1 MSATTSVLRLSSS
14 RLVAPLV
21 LGLVLGSARLEAQS
35 TIHVSTYGDDAWLGI
50 APAGCGLVGPKRTLQ
65 AALDAVD
72 PGGLVLVADGLY
84 AGAGNRD
91 LDFRG
96 KAARLQSRGGAKR
109 CVIECGGSASEPHR
123 AFWFHT
129 SESAASVVAGFTVR
143 GGVAPFGGAVLCE
156 AGSSP
161 TFASCVFLENLA
173 LPGALGGE
181 GGAVRCL
188 ASSPRFLACRFARN
202 EARRAAGVGGRG
214 GAIQFVGGDPE
225 LRDCVFEENTAG
237 GGGGV
242 HITGTSTL
250 RALRCDFFE
259 NWTADPNFNGGGGLL
274 GSSGTAIELL
284 ECRFL
289 GNRTA
294 RVAGAVWV
302 TLGASIAATRCRFEE
317 NYGHD
322 AACFGVAN
330 GSRAH
335 LKSCLFARNRADIFS
350 SALEVWNGPATGAPS
365 SVRVECCT
373 FADNATTANYGAIVV
388 SHTSHVWVSSC
399 VLWNEAPAAI
409 VLLDSATAEVVHS
422 VVQGGWPGLG
432 NLDVDPGFLGI
443 GPEPYALRPGSPCV
457 DQGDP
462 LLVISPAERDLAGA
476 CRSWDGDGDALV
488 RIDRGAYELLA
499 PRGDLDEDG
508 AIGALDL
515 QILLAHLHTPS
526 GARRADGDLDGD
538 GDVDLHDLQILLAS
552 WGLGCGA

>member
-1 MSATTSVLRLSSS
+1 MFVTTLSSTRFLAS
-14 RLVAPLV
+14 LLV
-21 LGLVLGSARLEAQS
+21 GLALGSARLEAQS
-35 TIHVSTYGDDAWLGI
+35 TIHVSPQGNDAWLGI
-50 APAGCGLVGPKRTLQ
+50 APAGCGPVGPKRTLQ

-96 KAARLQSRGGAKR
+96 KPARLQSRGGAER
-109 CVIECGGSASEPHR
+109 CVVECGGSASEAHR
-123 AFWFHT
+123 GFWFHT
-129 SESAASVVAGFTVR
+129 SESASSVVAGFTVR

-156 AGSSP
+156 ASSSP
-161 TFASCVFLENLA
+161 TFESCAFLENLA
-173 LPGALGGE
+173 LPAAVGGE

-188 ASSPRFLACRFARN
+188 ASSPRFVACRFARN

-214 GAIQFVGGDPE
+214 GAIQFVGGQPE
-225 LRDCVFEENTAG
+225 LRDCVFEANTAG

-242 HITGTSTL
+242 HITGVSTL
-250 RALRCDFFE
+250 RALRCDFVG

-302 TLGASIAATRCRFEE
+302 TLGASIAATRCSFEE
-317 NYGHD
+317 NYGYD

-330 GSRAH
+330 GSRAQ
-335 LKSCLFARNRADIFS
+335 LKSCLFARNRADTFS
-350 SALEVWNGPATGAPS
+350 AALEVWNGPATGAPAS
-365 SVRVECCT
+365 ARVESCT
-373 FADNATTANYGAIVV
+373 FADNETSAGYGTIVV
-388 SHTSHVWVSSC
+388 LHTSQISVSSS
-399 VLWNEAPAAI
+399 VIWSAAPVALA
-409 VLLDSATAEVVHS
+409 LFDSATAEVAYS

-432 NLDVDPGFLGI
+432 NLDVDPGFVGS
-443 GPEPYALRPGSPCV
+443 GAQPYALGAGSPCV

-462 LLVISPAERDLAGA
+462 LLAIAPAERDLAGA
-476 CRSWDGDGDALV
+476 CRAWDGDGDALARV
-488 RIDRGAYELLA
+488 DRGAYERLA
-499 PRGDLDEDG
+499 PRGDLDGDG

-515 QILLAHLHTPS
+515 QLLVAHLHLSS
-526 GARRADGDLDGD
+526 GARVADGDLDGD
-538 GDVDLHDLQILLAS
+538 GDVDPDDLQALLAS
-552 WGLGCGA
+552 WGLGCGL